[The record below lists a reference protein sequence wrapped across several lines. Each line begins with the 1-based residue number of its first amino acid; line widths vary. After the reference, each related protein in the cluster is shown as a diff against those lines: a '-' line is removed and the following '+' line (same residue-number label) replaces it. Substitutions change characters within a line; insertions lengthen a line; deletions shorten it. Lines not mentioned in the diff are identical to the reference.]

1 MPLKRGEAGSEGA
14 DHRIGLPLRG
24 DLHLVPADLRPA
36 RPPRRAAGGLGEQLR
51 AETDREER
59 HPVVEH
65 RGEEVLLEAQPG
77 VAILLVGVHRA
88 AEGEDRVVLGDLQRW
103 PGAALGEHPLV
114 QLDAAL
120 AHLLGEHAGPGIGLV
135 DDRENPHR
143 GILPCARWKVPR
155 KITSLGSVDGSTEGK
170 RAIETDQAPA
180 PIGPYSQAVEADGVL
195 YCSGQVPLDPA
206 TGELVDGGIAEQARR
221 CLENLDAV
229 CRAAGARL
237 EDAARIGIY
246 VTDMAL
252 FAELNEVY
260 ASFFSEPFPVRTT
273 VGVASSRRGR
283 WSRWTPPSR

>member
-1 MPLKRGEAGSEGA
+1 M
-14 DHRIGLPLRG
+14 
-24 DLHLVPADLRPA
+24 
-36 RPPRRAAGGLGEQLR
+36 
-51 AETDREER
+51 
-59 HPVVEH
+59 
-65 RGEEVLLEAQPG
+65 
-77 VAILLVGVHRA
+77 
-88 AEGEDRVVLGDLQRW
+88 
-103 PGAALGEHPLV
+103 
-114 QLDAAL
+114 
-120 AHLLGEHAGPGIGLV
+120 
-135 DDRENPHR
+135 
-143 GILPCARWKVPR
+143 
-155 KITSLGSVDGSTEGK
+155 DGSTEGK

-273 VGVASSRRGR
+273 VGVASLPKGALVEMDA
-283 WSRWTPPSR
+283 TVQLTAG

>member
-1 MPLKRGEAGSEGA
+1 
-14 DHRIGLPLRG
+14 
-24 DLHLVPADLRPA
+24 
-36 RPPRRAAGGLGEQLR
+36 
-51 AETDREER
+51 
-59 HPVVEH
+59 
-65 RGEEVLLEAQPG
+65 
-77 VAILLVGVHRA
+77 
-88 AEGEDRVVLGDLQRW
+88 
-103 PGAALGEHPLV
+103 
-114 QLDAAL
+114 
-120 AHLLGEHAGPGIGLV
+120 
-135 DDRENPHR
+135 
-143 GILPCARWKVPR
+143 
-155 KITSLGSVDGSTEGK
+155 VDGSTEGK

-180 PIGPYSQAVEADGVL
+180 PIGPYSQAVEAGGVL

-273 VGVASSRRGR
+273 VGVASLPKGALVEMDA
-283 WSRWTPPSR
+283 TVPLTAT